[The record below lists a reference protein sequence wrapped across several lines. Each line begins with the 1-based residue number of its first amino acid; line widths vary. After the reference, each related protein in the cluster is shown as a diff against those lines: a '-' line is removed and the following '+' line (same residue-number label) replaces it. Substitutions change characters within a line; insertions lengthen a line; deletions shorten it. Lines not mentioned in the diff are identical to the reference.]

1 MNVDIAETI
10 QQDGKTINRLLLA
23 RRIDASTA
31 PRLTAVCAQTMIL
44 YGLRRSRAVPVK
56 TIAQLLPDISTALS
70 AVRRRRVQVRLS
82 ADGLALEVPHPQPA
96 PLAPPQTWPT
106 GGDLLIGR
114 AYGLAGGRDVRIDLA
129 DFPHILVVGQTGSG
143 KSNLLQAAVLS
154 QALGVSPVDL
164 RFVLVDCKREAL
176 LPFTALPHVN
186 TFTWRADEAAAVLAW
201 ADAEIQRRI
210 DAGGH
215 FGKLSDHPRLVIVI
229 DELRTAIASRQAS
242 AALDRIVGV
251 GRGLGVHVLA
261 ATQHVDFAGSI
272 RANFTARIVGPVVS
286 GQAAAQASGMPGSG
300 AQYLQGAG
308 SFVMVAGGVADRF
321 QGFYM
326 AGHVERLVQQ
336 VVQKWGG
343 AQPQVAPPVAP
354 WVAKPQRD
362 PRQELAEKIRP
373 VWESGGSLAAMVR
386 AAFGENANT
395 GGANRQ
401 RVLDAVKLLEG
412 RE

>member
-1 MNVDIAETI
+1 MNADIAETI
-10 QQDGKTINRLLLA
+10 QNDGKAINRLLLA

-114 AYGLAGGRDVRIDLA
+114 AYGLAGGRDVRIDLS

-154 QALGVSPVDL
+154 QALGVSPADL
-164 RFVLVDCKREAL
+164 RFVMVDCKREAL
-176 LPFTALPHVN
+176 LPFTALPHTN

-210 DAGGH
+210 DDGGQQ
-215 FGKLSDHPRLVIVI
+215 SPRLVIVI

-308 SFVMVAGGVADRF
+308 SFVMVSGGVADRF

-326 AGHVERLVQQ
+326 AGHVDRLVRQ
-336 VVQKWGG
+336 VVQRWG
-343 AQPQVAPPVAP
+343 AVQAAPQVVPPVAP
-354 WVAKPQRD
+354 WAAKPQRD

-373 VWESGGSLAAMVR
+373 VWENGGSLAAMVR
-386 AAFGENANT
+386 AAFGDNANT

-401 RVLDAVKLLEG
+401 RVLDAVKMLEG
-412 RE
+412 G